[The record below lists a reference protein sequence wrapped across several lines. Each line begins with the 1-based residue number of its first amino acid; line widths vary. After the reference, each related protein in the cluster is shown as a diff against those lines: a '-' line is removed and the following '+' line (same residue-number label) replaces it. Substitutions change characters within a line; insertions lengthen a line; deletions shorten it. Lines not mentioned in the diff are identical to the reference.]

1 MLKDIDTSRD
11 YITTAEA
18 ARRSGLSTVYLT
30 QLLRKGTL
38 EGVQVVREW
47 LIYTDS
53 LEKFLAT
60 PRKSGPKG
68 PRKKGL
74 QEPSEHLSLPERAV
88 LAGASYPYRA
98 FALIICL
105 QREGHMPFPFVQ
117 VPQSCAGKSAFL
129 PLGLSIVGE
138 KASHLHKDAYSP
150 CTSCTLWLILE
161 ARAQGILV

>member
-1 MLKDIDTSRD
+1 MLKDIDTSRE

-74 QEPSEHLSLPERAV
+74 QEP
-88 LAGASYPYRA
+88 
-98 FALIICL
+98 
-105 QREGHMPFPFVQ
+105 
-117 VPQSCAGKSAFL
+117 PQ
-129 PLGLSIVGE
+129 
-138 KASHLHKDAYSP
+138 
-150 CTSCTLWLILE
+150 
-161 ARAQGILV
+161 

>member
-74 QEPSEHLSLPERAV
+74 QEPSSGSKNPHSAV
-88 LAGASYPYRA
+88 
-98 FALIICL
+98 
-105 QREGHMPFPFVQ
+105 
-117 VPQSCAGKSAFL
+117 
-129 PLGLSIVGE
+129 
-138 KASHLHKDAYSP
+138 
-150 CTSCTLWLILE
+150 
-161 ARAQGILV
+161 

>member
-74 QEPSEHLSLPERAV
+74 QEPSAGSKNHHSAV
-88 LAGASYPYRA
+88 
-98 FALIICL
+98 
-105 QREGHMPFPFVQ
+105 
-117 VPQSCAGKSAFL
+117 
-129 PLGLSIVGE
+129 
-138 KASHLHKDAYSP
+138 
-150 CTSCTLWLILE
+150 
-161 ARAQGILV
+161 